1 MLITNA
7 TQPTVAASNQKV
19 YQRLKVALGLG
30 LRRQIFVVVC
40 DDLSLRN
47 ELANR
52 LQAELI
58 YPNEQIQP
66 TVAAGKGTTSGYP
79 RLASL
84 RLNLSDPN
92 PLAQI
97 NQWLAKYPPPYIE
110 AGLERSNR
118 RLPVP
123 GFQVLG
129 IEQLTRQP
137 VAVQRLFLRYLQG
150 IGQNISVLESNLVFW
165 LPRPWLHM
173 IQQSAPEF
181 WCWRTGVFE
190 FVGEPTPVNVA
201 PVRGESEHQSIVTST
216 SALERKR
223 RTVSARHTSSTN
235 EANRRHL
242 GLVNPDKQPASA
254 EEHRENVIQTSLD
267 EDLTQI
273 RFDDLDGLHLSI
285 VHPPSSP
292 GESHSTEVLLTEV
305 PSAEEFRHEEPDV
318 AALEDGT
325 LPEPTFKIDAHS
337 STATDANRQSQT
349 IQELTQLVLATTT
362 AQARIGEESLEVK
375 VNAQLDAVL
384 QNFQPRQALR
394 QIEQLHEQRAL
405 PADLAAAYQ
414 HLGDLYR
421 DRIEQGE
428 SSPEHLLVAI
438 RAYEQVMTYLPQ
450 PSIQSPDILNDLG
463 TLYWMLSRYPSSPDQ
478 AVPFLELGIENYR
491 QALSQVVPQTQ
502 PQTYARVQNNLGAAY
517 GDLAHHFAPVEN
529 WQQAM
534 LAYTEALQYRTME
547 ADPLKY
553 ASTQNNLGTAHWHLA
568 QHQQSILHLQQAI
581 AAYQEALPHYSIEQ
595 EPLNYAMVQ
604 NNIGTA
610 YWNLAQHEQP
620 AHYLQLAINAY
631 RQALKYRTPDLL
643 PAACAATQNNL
654 GTAYWH
660 LANQPQ
666 VTHEDRQEYLQLCI
680 TTYETALIVAQLT
693 AARPLSFDVFAT
705 HNNLGLAHYQRAT
718 DKHWTADQATR
729 SSYLEAALENHLKA
743 LQGWQDQP
751 DYYQT
756 ALSYVVQTVRAFYNE
771 LGLQGQTLALSKVPG
786 NLLPELMRRV

>member
-1 MLITNA
+1 MIITNA
-7 TQPTVAASNQKV
+7 TQPTIAASNQKV
-19 YQRLKVALGLG
+19 YQRLRVALGLG

-52 LQAELI
+52 LQAALV
-58 YPNEQIQP
+58 YPNEQAQQKLG
-66 TVAAGKGTTSGYP
+66 TGSSTKGGYP

-84 RLNLSDPN
+84 RLNLGDPN

-97 NQWLAKYPPPYIE
+97 NQWLAKYPPPYID
-110 AGLERSNR
+110 AGQDLNNR

-123 GFQVLG
+123 GFQILG

-137 VAVQRLFLRYLQG
+137 VAIQRLFLKYLQS
-150 IGQNISVLESNLVFW
+150 IGQNISNLEFNLVLW

-173 IQQSAPEF
+173 IQQSAPGF

-201 PVRGESEHQSIVTST
+201 SVKGESESQSNVVATT
-216 SALERKR
+216 TFERKR
-223 RTVSARHTSSTN
+223 RTVSTKHTSGAT

-242 GLVNPDKQPASA
+242 GLVNSDRQTAA
-254 EEHRENVIQTSLD
+254 EEEREIVISQTSLD
-267 EDLTQI
+267 EDLKEQTQL
-273 RFDDLDGLHLSI
+273 DDLDIQSLP
-285 VHPPSSP
+285 VQPPLP
-292 GESHSTEVLLTEV
+292 TDVNNTIDVLLTED
-305 PSAEEFRHEEPDV
+305 PTYKEPNVAVNLEDE
-318 AALEDGT
+318 AALLKPT
-325 LPEPTFKIDAHS
+325 PERSARS
-337 STATDANRQSQT
+337 SDLVADANNQSQA
-349 IQELTQLVLATTT
+349 IQELSQLVLTTT
-362 AQARIGEESLEVK
+362 TVQTRDGEESLELR

-394 QIEQLHEQRAL
+394 QIEQLHGQKAS

-428 SSPEHLLVAI
+428 STPQHLLIAI
-438 RAYEQVMTYLPQ
+438 RAYEQAMTYLPQ
-450 PSIQSPDILNDLG
+450 PSLQTPDILNDLG
-463 TLYWMLSRYPSSPDQ
+463 TLYWMLSRSPSSPDQ
-478 AVPFLELGIENYR
+478 VVPCLKQGIENYL
-491 QALSQVVPQTQ
+491 QALTQIVPQTQ
-502 PQTYARVQNNLGAAY
+502 HQTYARVQNNLGAAY
-517 GDLAHHFAPVEN
+517 GDLAHHLAPIEN
-529 WQQAM
+529 WQQAV
-534 LAYTEALQYRTME
+534 LAYSEALHYRTME

-568 QHQQSILHLQQAI
+568 QHQQPILHLQQAI

-604 NNIGTA
+604 NNLGTT
-610 YWNLAQHEQP
+610 YWNIAQYEQP
-620 AHYLQLAINAY
+620 ADYLQLAINAY

-666 VTHEDRQEYLQLCI
+666 VSHEARQEYLQLCI
-680 TTYETALIVAQLT
+680 TTYETTLIIAQLT
-693 AARPLSFDVFAT
+693 AAKPLSFDVFAT
-705 HNNLGLAHYQRAT
+705 HNNLGLAHYQTAT

-729 SSYLEAALENHLKA
+729 SSHLEAALENHLQA

-756 ALSYVVQTVRAFYNE
+756 ALSYVVQTIRAFYNE

-786 NLLPELMRRV
+786 HLLPELMRRV

>member
-1 MLITNA
+1 MIITSA
-7 TQPTVAASNQKV
+7 TQPTIAASNQKV

-47 ELANR
+47 DLANR
-52 LQAELI
+52 LQAALI
-58 YPNEQIQP
+58 YPNEQKP
-66 TVAAGKGTTSGYP
+66 TAGAGRVTASGYP

-110 AGLERSNR
+110 AGPEQNNR

-129 IEQLTRQP
+129 VEQLTRQP
-137 VAVQRLFLRYLQG
+137 VAIQRLFLKYLQG
-150 IGQNISVLESNLVFW
+150 IGQNISNLESNLVLW
-165 LPRPWLHM
+165 LPRPWLHT

-181 WCWRTGVFE
+181 WRWRTGVFE
-190 FVGEPTPVNVA
+190 FAGEPTPVSANSD
-201 PVRGESEHQSIVTST
+201 RGEPDRQPSVVATSV
-216 SALERKR
+216 LERKR
-223 RTVSARHTSSTN
+223 RTVSTNHTSGAS

-242 GLVNPDKQPASA
+242 GLVNLDRQPAA
-254 EEHRENVIQTSLD
+254 EEDSENVLSKSTSLD
-267 EDLTQI
+267 EDLSEQI
-273 RFDDLDGLHLSI
+273 RLDNLDILPTGQ
-285 VHPPSSP
+285 PPLSP
-292 GESHSTEVLLTEV
+292 GVGDSTELPLI
-305 PSAEEFRHEEPDV
+305 AEFRHEEPIAVNLGD
-318 AALEDGT
+318 AAL
-325 LPEPTFKIDAHS
+325 LKLIPE
-337 STATDANRQSQT
+337 TDAPSSGLTADANKQSPA
-349 IQELTQLVLATTT
+349 IQELIQLVLATTT

-428 SSPEHLLVAI
+428 STPQHLLVAI

-450 PSIQSPDILNDLG
+450 PSLQSPDILNDLG
-463 TLYWMLSRYPSSPDQ
+463 TLYWMLSRFPSSQDQ
-478 AVPFLELGIENYR
+478 VVPYLEQGVENYR
-491 QALSQVVPQTQ
+491 QALTQIVPQTQ

-517 GDLAHHFAPVEN
+517 GDLAHHLAPVEN
-529 WQQAM
+529 WQQAV

-553 ASTQNNLGTAHWHLA
+553 ASTQNNLGTAYWHLA
-568 QHQQSILHLQQAI
+568 QHQQPIPQLQQAI
-581 AAYQEALPHYSIEQ
+581 AAYQQALPHYTVEQ

-604 NNIGTA
+604 NNLGTA
-610 YWNLAQHEQP
+610 YWNLAQYEQP
-620 AHYLQLAINAY
+620 AEYLQLAINAY
-631 RQALKYRTPDLL
+631 RQALRYRTPDVL

-666 VTHEDRQEYLQLCI
+666 VPQAERQEYLQLCI
-680 TTYETALIVAQLT
+680 TTYETALIITQLT
-693 AARPLSFDVFAT
+693 DARPLSFDVFAT
-705 HNNLGLAHYQRAT
+705 HNNLGLAHYQTAT

-729 SSYLEAALENHLKA
+729 SSHLEAALENHLKA

-756 ALSYVVQTVRAFYNE
+756 ALSYVVQTVRAFYSE